1 MNGTIDVKSPPV
13 GARKGTEFIVT
24 LPMIITPDI
33 QVNNENQ
40 NIDFSTQSNV
50 AYYEL
55 PKDVGYPTING
66 RGELI
71 LLVEDNADVVA
82 YTASCLPDYRLAVGK
97 DGREGFDIA
106 CELIPDLIITDVMMP
121 FVDGFEMSRRLRKDE
136 RTSHIPIIML
146 TAKADMESKMEGLE
160 HGADAYLEKPFY
172 KDELK
177 LRIKKLLEQRKLLQ
191 NVYSKIAGLQK
202 SLNNQSFESD
212 HNEEAYVPEEI
223 SIIENDFVRKV
234 REEIENNISDQN
246 FSVEQLSKNIFLS
259 HSQVH
264 RKLSALTGYSP
275 NQFIRIL
282 RMQKAKELLKTTN
295 ESIANI
301 SSICGFNDASY
312 FGKVFRQE
320 YGITA
325 QEFRKDLETK

>member
-13 GARKGTEFIVT
+13 GARKGTEFTIT
-24 LPMIITPDI
+24 LPMMIVPDN
-33 QVNNENQ
+33 QTTNENQ
-40 NIDFSTQSNV
+40 NIDDSTQSNV
-50 AYYEL
+50 AYYEP
-55 PKDVGYPTING
+55 PKDVGYPPLNE
-66 RGELI
+66 REELI

-82 YTASCLPDYRLAVGK
+82 YTASCLTEYRLAVGK

-146 TAKADMESKMEGLE
+146 TAKADMESKLEGLE

-172 KDELK
+172 KEELK
-177 LRIKKLLEQRKLLQ
+177 IRIKKLLEQRKLLQ

-202 SLNNQSFESD
+202 PLNNQSFETENREDGQASK
-212 HNEEAYVPEEI
+212 EI
-223 SIIENDFVRKV
+223 SIIEDGFVKKV
-234 REEIENNISDQN
+234 REEIEKNISDEN
-246 FSVEQLSKNIFLS
+246 FSVEQLSKNIFMS

-275 NQFIRIL
+275 NLFIRIL

-295 ESIANI
+295 ESIANV

-320 YGITA
+320 YGVTPQA
-325 QEFRKDLETK
+325 YRNDPKV